1 MHDNDVDDN
10 GVDDDDDDDDAERNA
25 KEIQFRDQR
34 AHQWHFSSR
43 GEAIFQYRR

>member
-34 AHQWHFSSR
+34 AHQ
-43 GEAIFQYRR
+43 